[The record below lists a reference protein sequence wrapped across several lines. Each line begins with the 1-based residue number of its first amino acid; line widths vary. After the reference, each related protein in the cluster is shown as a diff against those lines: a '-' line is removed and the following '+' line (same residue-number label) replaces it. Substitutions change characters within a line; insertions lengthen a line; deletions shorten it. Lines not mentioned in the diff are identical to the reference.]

1 MAAHT
6 KVGVGYN
13 AQVAVDAKY
22 KMIVAQAVT
31 NQVVDMGLLKETAE
45 PARAIL
51 DVENIDVVADRGTRP
66 GTNGPPLAVR
76 QNLNPHR
83 PADLKCVLEVACFA
97 DRTKQSR
104 RSSPE
109 GHTSNPFEWTASAPA
124 IFKKLA

>member
-1 MAAHT
+1 
-6 KVGVGYN
+6 
-13 AQVAVDAKY
+13 
-22 KMIVAQAVT
+22 MIVAQAVT
-31 NQVVDMGLLKETAE
+31 NQVVDMGLLNETTE
-45 PARAIL
+45 PARALL
-51 DVENIDVVADRGTRP
+51 DVESMSSLIPALVRGP
-66 GTNGPPLAVR
+66 MAPPLALR

-109 GHTSNPFEWTASAPA
+109 GHMSNPFEWTASAPA